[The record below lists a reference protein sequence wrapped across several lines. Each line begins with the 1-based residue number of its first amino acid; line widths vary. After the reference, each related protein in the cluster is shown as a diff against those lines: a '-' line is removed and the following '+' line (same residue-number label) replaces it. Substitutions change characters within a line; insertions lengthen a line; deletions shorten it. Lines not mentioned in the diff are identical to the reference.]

1 MKGSKYI
8 NEEIIRKVY
17 SEIIEE
23 TREKYVSFKVC
34 KEKSSIFSSKLW
46 GIPYIPD
53 DFNCLEI
60 KSKNLRFLGQINFEE
75 QPYLNEFPR
84 RGILQFFISPNEDI
98 LWGLL
103 IIKNIK

>member
-34 KEKSSIFSSKLW
+34 KEKSSIFSSKL
-46 GIPYIPD
+46 
-53 DFNCLEI
+53 
-60 KSKNLRFLGQINFEE
+60 
-75 QPYLNEFPR
+75 
-84 RGILQFFISPNEDI
+84 
-98 LWGLL
+98 
-103 IIKNIK
+103 